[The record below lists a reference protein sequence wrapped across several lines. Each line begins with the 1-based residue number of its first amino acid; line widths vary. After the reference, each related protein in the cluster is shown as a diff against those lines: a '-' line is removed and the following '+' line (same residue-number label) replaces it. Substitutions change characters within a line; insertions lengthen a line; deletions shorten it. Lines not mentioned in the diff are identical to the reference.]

1 MRPPGPGRSHPTC
14 RDRRDTRCS
23 QGPIPVDSRVTMPWR
38 VVRGA
43 ARRVCVRRSPAA
55 LAIRVR
61 RAAAHPSQAR
71 SSLRGSAKQSAQ
83 PASESVCSASIRVS
97 LLGQHPSQSARP
109 ASESVCS
116 SSIRVSLLVS
126 ASASRQAA
134 RLEPEPPAPDLRPRH
149 GRCEAGV
156 GLRSTR
162 TASVVRGTVL
172 LLLTVADSLCRAGH
186 CAAAADCG
194 GQPLSCGALCCC
206 C

>member
-1 MRPPGPGRSHPTC
+1 MA
-14 RDRRDTRCS
+14 RC
-23 QGPIPVDSRVTMPWR
+23 PR
-38 VVRGA
+38 RGA
-43 ARRVCVRRSPAA
+43 ACLRASESRS
-55 LAIRVR
+55 IG
-61 RAAAHPSQAR
+61 HPSQT
-71 SSLRGSAKQSAQ
+71 SGS
-83 PASESVCSASIRVS
+83 ASESGKKLPARVCEAVCSASIRVS